1 MKALEESGVA
11 FENLPAL
18 VEVRVDEQ
26 TPLAPYLPVGRP
38 CQDLLPE
45 LPRELYQRL
54 DALR

>member
-1 MKALEESGVA
+1 MKALEESGVV